1 MGFSFFKSKDRGKQK
16 VDPKIVAGLN
26 GERPSN
32 PQVSIK
38 LAEHFLRENKRELA
52 VDEYLNAAQC
62 FLEKRQT
69 QLAMA
74 VYRNIITIDP
84 ERYSVYET
92 LADLYL
98 KAGFPGDCASVLLAL
113 AYQYKTAGYDSEVK
127 RLLDSVLEVAPNNP
141 VLKRKVQAFFAA
153 EGLSGAAAKPAAVPV
168 KPEAAP
174 VQTSVP
180 AQPPEPTP
188 EPEVPA
194 QPESP
199 AKPDAAPV
207 QTSVPAQPPEPTPES
222 EVPAQPESPAKPDAA
237 PVQTCVPAQSP
248 EPAPEPEIFAQPES
262 PAKPDAA
269 PVQTC
274 VPAQPPEPSPEPEI
288 FAQPE
293 SPAKPDAAPVQT
305 RVPAQP
311 PEPASEP
318 EVPAQ
323 PDTPNEPVA
332 PDASTQS
339 FFDLRSALAT
349 DAAPEQKSVPA
360 QTREPDFEPE
370 VAAQEPVA
378 PEPSSDPGLLTQPD
392 VSKVS
397 GELDATARSFF
408 DLQSALAT
416 DASLGFDYDS
426 SSEDLLN
433 SDQESSLFS
442 VLNVVKDIAEQDP
455 RQDTPLFHFNLGT
468 AYMEC
473 GDYEQAVDEFLSALY
488 GTSDKIGCYVRLAEC
503 SLKLQRRELACGFL
517 REALDNPDISSEQD
531 RNARKLLNEISAS

>member
-1 MGFSFFKSKDRGKQK
+1 MGFSFFKSKSPGKQK
-16 VDPKIVAGLN
+16 VDPGIVVGLN

-62 FLEKRQT
+62 FVEKRQT

-98 KAGFPGDCASVLLAL
+98 KSGFPGDCASVLLAL

-127 RLLDSVLEVAPNNP
+127 RVLDSVLEVAPNNP

-153 EGLSGAAAKPAAVPV
+153 EGLSGAPA

-174 VQTSVP
+174 VQTCV
-180 AQPPEPTP
+180 P
-188 EPEVPA
+188 EPEPPV
-194 QPESP
+194 QPSAP
-199 AKPDAAPV
+199 AKP
-207 QTSVPAQPPEPTPES
+207 E
-222 EVPAQPESPAKPDAA
+222 
-237 PVQTCVPAQSP
+237 
-248 EPAPEPEIFAQPES
+248 
-262 PAKPDAA
+262 
-269 PVQTC
+269 
-274 VPAQPPEPSPEPEI
+274 
-288 FAQPE
+288 
-293 SPAKPDAAPVQT
+293 AAPVQT

-311 PEPASEP
+311 PEPAPEP
-318 EVPAQ
+318 EIFAQ
-323 PDTPNEPVA
+323 PAAPAPSSVPIAKPTAPVLPKEPEIFAQPEAPKEQGA
-332 PDASTQS
+332 PDVTSQS
-339 FFDLRSALAT
+339 LFDLQSALAT
-349 DAAPEQKSVPA
+349 DAAVEQKSVPA
-360 QTREPDFEPE
+360 QPREPEFEPEVAAQEPVAPEPSSDPELLTQPDVPEEPSEPDVKGQSLFDLQAALATDAAVEQKSVPVQPREPEFEPE

-392 VSKVS
+392 GSKVP

-455 RQDTPLFHFNLGT
+455 RQDTPLFHFDLGT
-468 AYMEC
+468 AYMQC

-517 REALDNPDISSEQD
+517 REALDNPDISPEQD
-531 RNARKLLNEISAS
+531 RNARKLLNEISAC